1 RQIEL
6 ERLKEERNEMEA
18 EIRLIDQRIKEY
30 GERIDELRKMREKME
45 DEKKKLTL
53 LNTLEKIMGEFRMD
67 MISRIRPTLSA
78 YASSLME
85 ILTEGKYSQVEL
97 NENYD
102 IMIYDGG
109 KAYEIGRFSGGE
121 EDLANLCIRLS
132 ISQMLADRAGGEF
145 NMIILDEIFGSQDV
159 NRRRN
164 ILNTLTSLS
173 SRFRQIFVV
182 THIEEIKQMVDN
194 AIIVYEDEDGS
205 SRIKVE

>member
-1 RQIEL
+1 
-6 ERLKEERNEMEA
+6 
-18 EIRLIDQRIKEY
+18 DQRIKEY